1 MIEAE
6 RRTEKITLL
15 KQAYPSIFS
24 TTNLIRE
31 AINGS
36 GQLTLTNELESIDG
50 DNCQGIEPFTNFKIN
65 YDEGTIQTDD
75 IFIKRWKL
83 KIGFVTNK
91 QGLEEKSKLGLIYL
105 GVKNSDD
112 SQALPSSKLYIYFN
126 LPSRGI
132 LIDLEKEMI
141 GVRGKDNQPPGYDV
155 SLFSGQ
161 AKMDNPEVISK
172 ILEEMSESSS
182 LKIYDFEI
190 DREQNII
197 AFRCKGGIFGNK
209 ETHIVLPLQMKID
222 LNTIKTGFLSTGEYN
237 KGRPVVKKG
246 REPKEYNSRVKT
258 IPINVLGIEAEAI
271 IIGKN
276 IKIRIDYFIFTLNQ
290 LIALHHIRELRY
302 QNKDFYQNT
311 GIKTSAQNLLRQ
323 LLFSNDW
330 VFIGGTQLPLN
341 KIEEL
346 ARKLGILN
354 QPFIDA
360 LKKQLKTIR
369 LKSETE

>member
-6 RRTEKITLL
+6 RRGEKITLL
-15 KQAYPSIFS
+15 KQAYPDIFS
-24 TTNLIRE
+24 TDNFNRK
-31 AINGS
+31 AITGS
-36 GQLTLTNELESIDG
+36 GQLTLINRLESIDG

-75 IFIKRWKL
+75 IFINRWKL

-91 QGLEEKSKLGLIYL
+91 QGLDEKSKLGLIYL

-112 SQALPSSKLYIYFN
+112 NQALPSSKLYIYFN

-141 GVRGKDNQPPGYDV
+141 GVRGKDNQPPSYDV

-182 LKIYDFEI
+182 LKIYGFEI

-209 ETHIVLPLQMKID
+209 ETRIALPLQMKID
-222 LNTIKTGFLSTGEYN
+222 LNTIKTGSLSTGEYN
-237 KGRPVVKKG
+237 KGRPAVKERK
-246 REPKEYNSRVKT
+246 PNSYSSRVKT
-258 IPINVLGIEAEAI
+258 FSIDVLGIEAEVI

-276 IKIRIDYFIFTLNQ
+276 IKIRIDDFIFTLNQ

-354 QPFIDA
+354 KAFIEE
-360 LKKQLKTIR
+360 LKKQLGVIKS
-369 LKSETE
+369 KSETE